1 MKKVGVIIKLI
12 VLLGVISSFML
23 ILGTNSFAKTNGVDE
38 ITSGISSNYESES
51 TDVKNIGQ
59 ATAETSIMLIVLFI
73 IGVVIYFIPTFVAV
87 SKKHPYKTPIRL
99 IDIFLGWTLL
109 GWVGALVW
117 SCIIPQGAQQK

>member
-87 SKKHPYKTPIRL
+87 SKKHPYKIPIICTEPKKL
-99 IDIFLGWTLL
+99 DIF
-109 GWVGALVW
+109 
-117 SCIIPQGAQQK
+117 